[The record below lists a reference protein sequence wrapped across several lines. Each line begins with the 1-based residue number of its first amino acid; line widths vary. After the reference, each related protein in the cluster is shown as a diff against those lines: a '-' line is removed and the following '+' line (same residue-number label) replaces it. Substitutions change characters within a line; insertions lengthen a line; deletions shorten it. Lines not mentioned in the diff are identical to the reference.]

1 MFRPLIK
8 HLFSLSL
15 LLFITSCAGGGGGGG
30 SSSSCGTTCS
40 SGGYSTEYNNQEGL
54 ALIGASTANDAGYT
68 GSGVNVAVVD
78 TGIDASHSE
87 FGHLGI
93 SGTSFG
99 DGIGYD
105 ANTDQNGHGTHVA
118 SIIAGRRDGNGMRG
132 VAYDSNLF
140 SYRLYA
146 GSSISFSLSDSV
158 WANMVDTHRSQNI
171 DVSNNSW
178 GSSSI
183 EINEVTTS
191 DITSSYGNAVTAY
204 QNAVSAGTIFVWA
217 TGNNGGTQPSWQ
229 SGMPYRISGIE
240 SGWLAVMAVDHNLQE
255 TNYTQRCELAK
266 DWCVAAPGG
275 GLASDESSGVY
286 AAQANGTYVRLS
298 GTSMAAPHV
307 TGLVSTVVDRFPSL
321 SSSDIRNRILNTATY
336 TGLKDTSG
344 RLATSLSQS
353 SRESIFGQGLVTY
366 SAATNVIG
374 SLQYVI
380 GDNYYSSTNST
391 NLDNER
397 VMIPSFVASNSSIM
411 NDTFTVFDSYDGA
424 NFELKGYE
432 IFENNQ
438 GPVDN
443 SFLITKDL
451 AIKNINMDNLDKNN
465 FLKLNYVSNGINQ
478 SAIHSRDFWD
488 NKISFFSESNLFEK
502 KDLNNF
508 NLGLI
513 DSERFV
519 LNSFIASQDN
529 KSELEADALGVNLI
543 TDFNDLSVLT
553 GFSHSNFSLDTSIG
567 GRNTN
572 QNQQINYELGFNYE
586 INNNLDLFYRDNIT
600 SLSDVDSSPLNF
612 GLSGAEMNSKTLG
625 VMYDNNFDLIVGFGM
640 YQPQQ
645 LVSGDISYYKP
656 IGRNP
661 DGTLYYEN
669 VNYSSESS
677 NNFPIYLSIYREM
690 DKDLILNFSVKQ
702 SHLDQDRIS
711 LGELSLLKQF

>member
-1 MFRPLIK
+1 MFK
-8 HLFSLSL
+8 LFK
-15 LLFITSCAGGGGGGG
+15 LLFPLSSILFLVSCGGGGGG
-30 SSSSCGTTCS
+30 SSVVSSCGTICS
-40 SGGYSTEYNNQEGL
+40 SGGYLTEYNNQEGL

-87 FGHLGI
+87 FGHLSI

-132 VAYDSNLF
+132 VAYDSTLV

-217 TGNNGGTQPSWQ
+217 TGNNYGTQPSWQ

-255 TNYTQRCELAK
+255 TNYTQRCGLAK

-307 TGLVSTVVDRFPSL
+307 TGLVSTVIDRFPSL

-336 TGLKDTSG
+336 SGLKDTSG

-353 SRESIFGQGLVTY
+353 SRESIFGQGIVTY
-366 SAATNVIG
+366 TAATSVIG

-397 VMIPSFVASNSSIM
+397 VVIPSFVASNNSIM

-432 IFENNQ
+432 IFESNK

-443 SFLITKDL
+443 SFMITKDL
-451 AIKNINMDNLDKNN
+451 RSKSFNMDDNSS
-465 FLKLNYVSNGINQ
+465 FLNLNYVSNGVNQ

-502 KDLNNF
+502 KDLNSF
-508 NLGLI
+508 NLSLI
-513 DSERFV
+513 DSDRFF
-519 LNSFIASQDN
+519 LNGFIASQDN
-529 KSELEADALGVNLI
+529 KSELEADALGINLI
-543 TDFNDLSVLT
+543 TEFDDLSILT
-553 GFSHSNFSLDTSIG
+553 GYSHSNFSLDTSIG
-567 GRNTN
+567 GRGTN
-572 QNQQINYELGFNYE
+572 HNQQMNYELGLNYE

-600 SLSDVDSSPLNF
+600 YLSDIESTPLNF
-612 GLSGAEMNSKTLG
+612 GLRSAEMNSKTLG
-625 VMYDNNFDLIVGFGM
+625 VMYDNNSDLIVGFGM

-669 VNYSSESS
+669 VNYSSQSS
-677 NNFPIYLSIYREM
+677 NNFPMYLSIYREM
-690 DKDLILNFSVKQ
+690 DKDLILNFSIKQ
-702 SHLDQDRIS
+702 SHLDQDKIS
-711 LGELSLLKQF
+711 LGEISLSKQF

>member
-1 MFRPLIK
+1 MLI
-8 HLFSLSL
+8 LFK
-15 LLFITSCAGGGGGGG
+15 LLFPLSSILFLVSCGGGGGG
-30 SSSSCGTTCS
+30 SSVSSCGTICS
-40 SGGYSTEYNNQEGL
+40 SGGYLTEYNNQEGL

-217 TGNNGGTQPSWQ
+217 TGNNYGTQPSWQ

-255 TNYTQRCELAK
+255 TNYTQRCGLAK

-307 TGLVSTVVDRFPSL
+307 TGLVSTVIDRFPSL

-336 TGLKDTSG
+336 SGLKDTSG

-353 SRESIFGQGLVTY
+353 SRESIFGQGIVTY
-366 SAATNVIG
+366 TAATSVIG

-397 VMIPSFVASNSSIM
+397 VVIPSFVASNNSIM

-432 IFENNQ
+432 IFESNK

-443 SFLITKDL
+443 SFMITKDL
-451 AIKNINMDNLDKNN
+451 RSKSFNMDDKSS
-465 FLKLNYVSNGINQ
+465 FLNLNYVSNGVNQ

-488 NKISFFSESNLFEK
+488 NKISFFSESNIFEK
-502 KDLNNF
+502 KDLNSF
-508 NLGLI
+508 NLSLI
-513 DSERFV
+513 DSDRFF
-519 LNSFIASQDN
+519 LNGFIASQDN
-529 KSELEADALGVNLI
+529 KSELEADALGINLI
-543 TDFNDLSVLT
+543 TEFDDLSILT
-553 GFSHSNFSLDTSIG
+553 GYSHSNFSLDTSIG
-567 GRNTN
+567 GRGTN
-572 QNQQINYELGFNYE
+572 HNQQMNYELGLNYE

-600 SLSDVDSSPLNF
+600 YLSDIESTPLNF
-612 GLSGAEMNSKTLG
+612 GLRSAEMNSKTLG
-625 VMYDNNFDLIVGFGM
+625 VMYDNNSDLIVGFGM

-669 VNYSSESS
+669 VNYSSQSS
-677 NNFPIYLSIYREM
+677 NNFPMYLSIYREM
-690 DKDLILNFSVKQ
+690 DKDLILNFSIKQ
-702 SHLDQDRIS
+702 SHLDQDKIS
-711 LGELSLLKQF
+711 LGEISLSKQF

>member
-1 MFRPLIK
+1 MLI
-8 HLFSLSL
+8 LFK
-15 LLFITSCAGGGGGGG
+15 LLFPLSSILFLVSCGGGGGG
-30 SSSSCGTTCS
+30 SSVSSCGTICS
-40 SGGYSTEYNNQEGL
+40 SGGYLTEYNNQEGL

-140 SYRLYA
+140 SYRLYE

-217 TGNNGGTQPSWQ
+217 TGNNYGTQPSWQ

-255 TNYTQRCELAK
+255 TNYTQRCGLAK

-286 AAQANGTYVRLS
+286 AAQANGNYVRLS

-307 TGLVSTVVDRFPSL
+307 TGLVSTVIDRFPSL

-336 TGLKDTSG
+336 SGLKDTSG

-353 SRESIFGQGLVTY
+353 SRESIFGQGIVTY
-366 SAATNVIG
+366 TAATSVIG

-397 VMIPSFVASNSSIM
+397 VVIPSFVASNNSIM

-432 IFENNQ
+432 IFESNK

-443 SFLITKDL
+443 SFMITKDL
-451 AIKNINMDNLDKNN
+451 RSKSFNMDDKSS
-465 FLKLNYVSNGINQ
+465 FLNLNYVSNGVNQ

-502 KDLNNF
+502 KDLNSF
-508 NLGLI
+508 NLSLI
-513 DSERFV
+513 DSDRFF
-519 LNSFIASQDN
+519 LNGFIASQDN
-529 KSELEADALGVNLI
+529 KSELEADALGINLI
-543 TDFNDLSVLT
+543 TEFDDLSILT
-553 GFSHSNFSLDTSIG
+553 GYSHSNFSLDTSIG
-567 GRNTN
+567 GRGTN
-572 QNQQINYELGFNYE
+572 HNQQMNYELGLNYE

-600 SLSDVDSSPLNF
+600 SLSDIESTPLNF
-612 GLSGAEMNSKTLG
+612 GLRSAEMNSKTLG
-625 VMYDNNFDLIVGFGM
+625 VMYDNNSDLIVGFGM

-669 VNYSSESS
+669 VNYSSQSS
-677 NNFPIYLSIYREM
+677 NNFPMYLSIYREM
-690 DKDLILNFSVKQ
+690 DKDLILNFSIKQ
-702 SHLDQDRIS
+702 SHLDQDKIS
-711 LGELSLLKQF
+711 LGEISLSKQF

>member
-1 MFRPLIK
+1 MIYRFKYFHFLFPIVSIFLI
-8 HLFSLSL
+8 
-15 LLFITSCAGGGGGGG
+15 SCGGGG
-30 SSSSCGTTCS
+30 SSVSSCGTTICS
-40 SGGYSTEYNNQEGL
+40 SGGYLTEYNNQEGL

-68 GSGVNVAVVD
+68 GNGVYVAVVD
-78 TGIDASHSE
+78 TGIDSSHVE
-87 FGHLGI
+87 FGHLSLRGNSYGAG
-93 SGTSFG
+93 SGYNYYQ
-99 DGIGYD
+99 DG
-105 ANTDQNGHGTHVA
+105 NGHGTHVA
-118 SIIAGRRDGNGMRG
+118 SIIAGRRAGTGMRG
-132 VAYDSNLF
+132 VAYDSTLY
-140 SYRLYA
+140 SYRIANNA
-146 GSSISFSLSDSV
+146 GSISLTDSQ
-158 WANMVDTHRSQNI
+158 WASMVDQHRTNNI

-178 GSSSI
+178 GSTSI
-183 EINEVTTS
+183 EISEVSTS
-191 DITSSYGNAVTAY
+191 DITSSYSNTVTAY
-204 QNAVSAGTIFVWA
+204 KNAVSAGTIFVWA
-217 TGNNGGTQPSWQ
+217 TGNNYGTQPSWQ
-229 SGMPYRISGIE
+229 AGMPYRISDIE

-255 TNYTQRCELAK
+255 TNYTQRCGLAK

-286 AAQANGTYVRLS
+286 GAQANGSYVRMS

-336 TGLKDTSG
+336 TGLKDTTG
-344 RLATSLSQS
+344 GLATGLSQS

-366 SAATNVIG
+366 SAATSVIG

-432 IFENNQ
+432 IFESNQ

-443 SFLITKDL
+443 SFMITKDL
-451 AIKNINMDNLDKNN
+451 GPKTVNMDIDKGS
-465 FLKLNYVSNGINQ
+465 FLNLNYVSNGVNQ
-478 SAIHSRDFWD
+478 LAVHSRDFWD
-488 NKISFFSESNLFEK
+488 KKISFFSESNLFEK

-513 DSERFV
+513 NSDRFV
-519 LNSFIASQDN
+519 LNSFIASQDS
-529 KSELEADALGVNLI
+529 KTELEADVLGINLI
-543 TDFNDLSVLT
+543 TDFNDLSILT
-553 GFSHSNFSLDTSIG
+553 GYSYSNFSLDTSIG
-567 GRNTN
+567 GRSTKI
-572 QNQQINYELGFNYE
+572 NQQINYELGFNYE

-600 SLSDVDSSPLNF
+600 SLSDLDSTPLNF
-612 GLSGAEMNSKTLG
+612 GLSGAEMNTKTLG
-625 VMYDNNFDLIVGFGM
+625 IMYDNNSDLIVGFGM

-645 LVSGDISYYKP
+645 LVSGDINYYKP

-669 VNYSSESS
+669 VSYSSQSS
-677 NNFPIYLSIYREM
+677 NNFPMYLSIYKEM
-690 DKDLILNFSVKQ
+690 DKDLILNFSIKQ
-702 SHLDQDRIS
+702 SQLDQDKVS
-711 LGELSLLKQF
+711 LGEISLSKQF

>member
-1 MFRPLIK
+1 MKFLKLSFPL
-8 HLFSLSL
+8 LSL
-15 LLFITSCAGGGGGGG
+15 IFIVSCVGGGGG
-30 SSSSCGTTCS
+30 SSVSSSCGTICS
-40 SGGYSTEYNNQEGL
+40 SGGYLTEYNNQEGL

-78 TGIDASHSE
+78 TGIDASHRE
-87 FGHLGI
+87 FGHVGI

-99 DGIGYD
+99 AGSGYD
-105 ANTDQNGHGTHVA
+105 ANTDGHGHGTHVA
-118 SIIAGRRDGNGMRG
+118 STIAGRRDGYGMRG

-140 SYRLYA
+140 SYRIA
-146 GSSISFSLSDSV
+146 NNSGSISLTDSQ
-158 WANMVDTHRSQNI
+158 WASMVDTHRSQNI

-191 DITSSYGNAVTAY
+191 DITSSYGNTVTAY

-217 TGNNGGTQPSWQ
+217 TGNNYGIQPSWQ

-255 TNYTQRCELAK
+255 TNYTQRCGLAK
-266 DWCVAAPGG
+266 EWCVAAPGG

-286 AAQANGTYVRLS
+286 AAQANGSYVRMS

-321 SSSDIRNRILNTATY
+321 SSSAIRNRILNTATY

-353 SRESIFGQGLVTY
+353 SRESIFGKGLVTY
-366 SAATNVIG
+366 SAATSVIG

-391 NLDNER
+391 NLDNQK
-397 VMIPSFVASNSSIM
+397 VNVPSFVALNSSIM

-443 SFLITKDL
+443 SFLISKDL
-451 AIKNINMDNLDKNN
+451 ASKTINTNNIQGS
-465 FLKLNYVSNGINQ
+465 FLNLNYVSNGVNQ
-478 SAIHSRDFWD
+478 SSFHSRDFWD
-488 NKISFFSESNLFEK
+488 NKVSFFSESNLFEQ

-508 NLGLI
+508 NLSLV
-513 DSERFV
+513 DSDRFI
-519 LNSFIASQDN
+519 LNGFIASHDS
-529 KSELEADALGVNLI
+529 KSELEADALGINLI
-543 TDFNDLSVLT
+543 TDFNDLSILT
-553 GFSHSNFSLDTSIG
+553 GYSHSNFSLDTSIE
-567 GRNTN
+567 GRGANL
-572 QNQQINYELGFNYE
+572 NQQINYELGFNYE
-586 INNNLDLFYRDNIT
+586 INSNLDLFYRDNIT
-600 SLSDVDSSPLNF
+600 TLSDIDSTPFNF
-612 GLSGAEMNSKTLG
+612 GLSGAEMNTKTLG
-625 VMYDNNFDLIVGFGM
+625 VMYDNNSDLTVGFGM

-645 LVSGDISYYKP
+645 LVSGDITYYKP

-677 NNFPIYLSIYREM
+677 NSLPLYLSIYKEM

-711 LGELSLLKQF
+711 QGEITLSKQF

>member
-1 MFRPLIK
+1 MIF
-8 HLFSLSL
+8 
-15 LLFITSCAGGGGGGG
+15 TVSCSGGGGG
-30 SSSSCGTTCS
+30 SSSSVSSCGTICS
-40 SGGYSTEYNNQEGL
+40 SGGYLTEYNNQEGL

-68 GSGVNVAVVD
+68 GSGVNVAIVD

-132 VAYDSNLF
+132 VAYDSSLF

-191 DITSSYGNAVTAY
+191 DITSSYGKAVTAY

-217 TGNNGGTQPSWQ
+217 TGNNYGTQPSWQ

-255 TNYTQRCELAK
+255 TNYTQRCGLAK

-275 GLASDESSGVY
+275 GLAYDESSGVY
-286 AAQANGTYVRLS
+286 AAQANGSYVRLS

-307 TGLVSTVVDRFPSL
+307 TGLVSTVIDRFPSL
-321 SSSDIRNRILNTATY
+321 SSSDVRNRILNTATY

-366 SAATNVIG
+366 SAATSVIG

-391 NLDNER
+391 NLDNEK
-397 VMIPSFVASNSSIM
+397 VAIPSFVASNSSIM

-424 NFELKGYE
+424 NFDLKGYE
-432 IFENNQ
+432 IFESNL
-438 GPVDN
+438 GPIDN
-443 SFLITKDL
+443 SFMITKDL
-451 AIKNINMDNLDKNN
+451 KSKSINTDDKRS
-465 FLKLNYVSNGINQ
+465 FLNLNYVSNGINQ
-478 SAIHSRDFWD
+478 SAIHSIDFWD
-488 NKISFFSESNLFEK
+488 YKTSFFSESNLFEH

-508 NLGLI
+508 NLSI
-513 DSERFV
+513 VDSDRFI
-519 LNSFIASQDN
+519 LNGFIASQDS
-529 KSELEADALGVNLI
+529 KSELEADALGINLI
-543 TDFNDLSVLT
+543 TEFDDLSILT
-553 GFSHSNFSLDTSIG
+553 GYSHSNFSLDTSIG
-567 GRNTN
+567 GRGKNP
-572 QNQQINYELGFNYE
+572 NQQMNYELGFNYE

-600 SLSDVDSSPLNF
+600 SLSDIDSTPFNF
-612 GLSGAEMNSKTLG
+612 GLSGAEMNTKTLG
-625 VMYDNNFDLIVGFGM
+625 VMYDNNSDLIVGFGM

-645 LVSGDISYYKP
+645 LVSGDITYYKP

-677 NNFPIYLSIYREM
+677 NSLPLYLSIYKEM

-711 LGELSLLKQF
+711 QGEISLSKQF

>member
-1 MFRPLIK
+1 MLR
-8 HLFSLSL
+8 LFK
-15 LLFITSCAGGGGGGG
+15 LLFPLSSILFLVSCGGGGGG
-30 SSSSCGTTCS
+30 SSVSSCGTICS
-40 SGGYSTEYNNQEGL
+40 SGGYLTEYNNQEGL

-217 TGNNGGTQPSWQ
+217 TGNNYGTQPSWQ

-255 TNYTQRCELAK
+255 TNYTQRCGLAK

-307 TGLVSTVVDRFPSL
+307 TGLVSTVIDRFPSL

-336 TGLKDTSG
+336 SGLKDTSG

-353 SRESIFGQGLVTY
+353 SRESIFGQGIVTY
-366 SAATNVIG
+366 TAATSVIG

-397 VMIPSFVASNSSIM
+397 VVIPSFVASNNSIM

-432 IFENNQ
+432 IFESNK

-443 SFLITKDL
+443 SFMITKDL
-451 AIKNINMDNLDKNN
+451 RSKSFNMDDKSS
-465 FLKLNYVSNGINQ
+465 FLNLNYVSNGVNQ

-488 NKISFFSESNLFEK
+488 NKISFFSESNIFEK
-502 KDLNNF
+502 KDLNSF
-508 NLGLI
+508 NLSLI
-513 DSERFV
+513 DSDRFF
-519 LNSFIASQDN
+519 LNGFIASQDN
-529 KSELEADALGVNLI
+529 KSELEADALGINLI
-543 TDFNDLSVLT
+543 TEFDDLSILT
-553 GFSHSNFSLDTSIG
+553 GYSHSNFSLDTSIG
-567 GRNTN
+567 GRGTN
-572 QNQQINYELGFNYE
+572 HNQQMNYELGLNYE

-600 SLSDVDSSPLNF
+600 YLSDIESTPLNF
-612 GLSGAEMNSKTLG
+612 GLRSAEMNSKTLG
-625 VMYDNNFDLIVGFGM
+625 VMYDNNSDLIVGFGM

-669 VNYSSESS
+669 VNYSSQSS
-677 NNFPIYLSIYREM
+677 NNFPMYLSIYREM
-690 DKDLILNFSVKQ
+690 DKDLILNFSIKQ
-702 SHLDQDRIS
+702 SHLDQDKIS
-711 LGELSLLKQF
+711 LGEISLSKQF